1 MRERPS
7 EGRVGVFWHTPGRVR
22 ADAQRW
28 PAEGHAHKRHGCE
41 KQVFA
46 GQVSFLRLK
55 NVDSLSC
62 LKLRKR
68 AIVE

>member
-1 MRERPS
+1 MSACFGTRLVACELTPR
-7 EGRVGVFWHTPGRVR
+7 GGLRKAMHTNGTGV
-22 ADAQRW
+22 
-28 PAEGHAHKRHGCE
+28 K